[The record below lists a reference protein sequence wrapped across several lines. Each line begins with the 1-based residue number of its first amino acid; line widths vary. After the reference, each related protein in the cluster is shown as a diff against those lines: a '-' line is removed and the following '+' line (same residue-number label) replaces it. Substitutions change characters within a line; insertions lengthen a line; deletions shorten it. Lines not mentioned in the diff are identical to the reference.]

1 MRGRVDSLPVGGDGV
16 VSKCAKGKRANDT
29 PEIDDDDDEEERP
42 PGPRG
47 ATGESHVAIV
57 RTHAAVR
64 VST

>member
-42 PGPRG
+42 PAPR
-47 ATGESHVAIV
+47 ATRAP
-57 RTHAAVR
+57 RAR
-64 VST
+64 VT